1 MPLST
6 ALTLTD
12 DVTIVVPDSINLIT
26 PYVLIEQQDWF
37 EDEIK
42 LLRRL
47 LKPGEKVID
56 IGANYGVYTL
66 SMARTVGPSG
76 VVWAFEPASSTM
88 ALLAE
93 SVAANAF
100 SQVVLEGSAL
110 SSHSGSAQLSLSD
123 QSEMN
128 ALVRSDDLAARTETV
143 PLVTLDECMQK
154 YGWRDIA
161 FMKIDAEG
169 EEANILKGGRR
180 FFAELSPLIQYEV
193 KAGNEMH
200 LELITAFEDLGYDS
214 YRLVPGLDLLIPF
227 DATSVP
233 DGYLLNLF
241 CCKYGRADRL
251 AESGFLLTSVAQES
265 VLEPSMLQSRQA
277 AHGWRQTLAQLPY
290 GCELAQQWEQSMA
303 QGGHAEL
310 EQALA
315 CYAISQDKAL
325 STEQRFEGL
334 DRSFKLFTALCEGQ
348 PVSLHRSSLARVARD
363 YGARAV
369 AVIALDQLAQHL
381 VAGTPIHHGE
391 PFLAPSRRF
400 DSIPVGQQGFNWI
413 LASVLEALEELAAY
427 SSFYSGQSAR
437 QRLEMIRDLGLGNDE
452 MARRL
457 DLLQRRFG
465 VG

>member
-1 MPLST
+1 MALST
-6 ALTLTD
+6 TLTLTD
-12 DVTIVVPDSINLIT
+12 DVRIVVPDSLDLIT

-42 LLRRL
+42 FLRRL
-47 LKPGEKVID
+47 LQPGQKVID

-76 VVWAFEPASSTM
+76 AVWAFEPASSTM
-88 ALLAE
+88 ALLVE
-93 SVAANAF
+93 GVASNGF

-110 SSHSGSAQLSLSD
+110 SSSSGSAQLSLSD

-128 ALVRSDDLAARTETV
+128 ALIRTDESAARSETV
-143 PLVTLDECMQK
+143 PLVTLDDCMQK

-193 KAGNEMH
+193 KAGNDMH

-214 YRLVPGLDLLIPF
+214 YRLVPGLNLLIPF
-227 DATSVP
+227 DTASVP

-241 CCKYGRADRL
+241 CCKYDRADRL
-251 AESGFLLTSVAQES
+251 AEDGFLLTSVAQES
-265 VLEPSMLQSRQA
+265 VLDPSMVQSRQS

-290 GCELAQQWEQSMA
+290 ASELAQQWQQSLA
-303 QGGHAEL
+303 PGGHAEL

-315 CYAISQDKAL
+315 CYALSQDAAF
-325 STEQRFEGL
+325 SAEQRFEGL
-334 DRSFKLFTALCEGQ
+334 SRSFRLFTTLCEGR
-348 PVSLHRSSLARVARD
+348 PVSLQWASLARVATD

-369 AVIALDQLAQHL
+369 AVFALDQLARRL
-381 VAGTPIHHGE
+381 IEGGPMNPVE
-391 PFLAPSRRF
+391 PFLAPTRRF
-400 DSIPVGQQGFNWI
+400 DSISTQGQGFNWI
-413 LASVLEALEELAAY
+413 LASVLEALESLAAY

-437 QRLEMIRDLGLGNDE
+437 QRLEMIRDLGLGSDE

-457 DLLQRRFG
+457 NLLQRRFG
-465 VG
+465 AG